1 MVIKPKKF
9 SASGWSTAG
18 GKETPKVHEE
28 VIELEQRLAEKK
40 KELVER
46 EEIEQ
51 HDRELIKEVLKEK
64 LEKPTLPKTT
74 LPATPPPTQKVVV
87 KKAKE
92 LKGEKKERQIQLLTD
107 LAFEKGVS
115 HATEVAKKLDDPFIL
130 DEFHD
135 TLVDELHNYLVEQGK
150 LKQV

>member
-1 MVIKPKKF
+1 MAIQPKKF
-9 SASGWSTAG
+9 PAQRWSAAG
-18 GKETPKVHEE
+18 GKEVPKVHEE
-28 VIELEQRLAEKK
+28 VIELEKRLAGKK
-40 KELVER
+40 KELVDR
-46 EEIEQ
+46 EEADQ
-51 HDRELIKEVLKEK
+51 HDREIIKEVLKEK
-64 LEKPTLPKTT
+64 LEKPAPLKATLPT
-74 LPATPPPTQKVVV
+74 ASPPTPKAVV
-87 KKAKE
+87 KKVKE

-150 LKQV
+150 LKQI

>member
-1 MVIKPKKF
+1 MVQPGKKIR
-9 SASGWSTAG
+9 
-18 GKETPKVHEE
+18 ETPKVHKE
-28 VIELEQRLAEKK
+28 IAELEKRLIEKK
-40 KELVER
+40 QELKKEADR
-46 EEIEQ
+46 
-51 HDRELIKEVLKEK
+51 HDREVIKEVLKEK
-64 LEKPTLPKTT
+64 LEEPIASKAVP
-74 LPATPPPTQKVVV
+74 PATPLPTQKVVV

-92 LKGEKKERQIQLLTD
+92 LKGEKKERQAQLLTD

-135 TLVDELHNYLVEQGK
+135 TLVDELYNYLVEQGK